1 MAKFTWADHSGDAG
15 LVFQSKR
22 TGAVVYDSAE
32 AGLDDSCG
40 AKYTIVCP
48 HNRLVTVSAKK
59 DAQFI
64 AGSPANLGEL
74 CPACLKKDFTERELT
89 PAEEPL

>member
-1 MAKFTWADHSGDAG
+1 MKPTWTDHSGDRG
-15 LVFQSKR
+15 FIFQSTR
-22 TGAVVYDSAE
+22 TGAVVYNSLE
-32 AGLDDSCG
+32 QGLDASDG
-40 AKYTIVCP
+40 GKYTIVCV
-48 HNRLVTVSAKK
+48 HNRLVSVSAKR

-89 PAEEPL
+89 PDENKE